1 MVKFFVASCIVGC
14 LAAWIICFARKF
26 EVRGGGSI
34 VEWVQAHA
42 PAKVGEM
49 TRCDFCFSWWV
60 SWVVVV
66 VALVVTG
73 EWWLLGVPFCST
85 MIARFLLGW

>member
-1 MVKFFVASCIVGC
+1 M
-14 LAAWIICFARKF
+14 
-26 EVRGGGSI
+26 
-34 VEWVQAHA
+34 EWVQAHA
-42 PAKVGEM
+42 PRLVGEM
-49 TRCDFCFSWWV
+49 TRCDFCFSWWM

-85 MIARFLLGW
+85 MIARLLVMEQIYRAQDIFQGGKYHHE

>member
-1 MVKFFVASCIVGC
+1 MIEFFVASCIVGC
-14 LAAWIICFARKF
+14 LASWIICFARKF

-42 PAKVGEM
+42 PMLVGEM
-49 TRCDFCFSWWV
+49 TRCDFCFSWWM

-85 MIARFLLGW
+85 MISRFLLG